1 VTASPRTLY
10 HPADEVV
17 RHGPMR
23 VLRFRPKVEGQR
35 APRPVLLVPS
45 IINRPYILDLRE
57 GQSLAGH
64 LLEQGLDVFL
74 VDWGAPRAA
83 DAHLDLEGYA
93 VRLLRKAIRGVRAV
107 SGADRVDLF
116 GYCLGGTFAL
126 IAGAAGV
133 AGIGTICT
141 LTTPVDLSDPGALG
155 VLTDARLVDVEKLAS
170 AYPIVPGP
178 ALWATF
184 QALDPVGIPR
194 KFRRLRWRDSE
205 RRARFKAQEA
215 WLNDPVPM
223 TARVLR
229 DIVEGLY
236 RQNRLATGAL
246 EVGGR
251 PLDLARGKQPVL
263 NLIAQSDSLVPPQ
276 CSRPLADLWGGP
288 VTTREFK
295 AGHIGVTVGS
305 RAPQDLWTAA
315 SDWLR
320 AHQPKEL
327 HS

>member
-1 VTASPRTLY
+1 MTAPVRTLC
-10 HPADEVV
+10 HPADEVL

-23 VLRFRPKVEGQR
+23 VLRFRPKSAARTE
-35 APRPVLLVPS
+35 ARPVLLVPS

-64 LLEQGLDVFL
+64 LLEQGLDVFII
-74 VDWGAPRAA
+74 DWGAPRAS

-93 VRLLRKAIRGVRAV
+93 VRLLRKAIRGVRAA
-107 SGADRVDLF
+107 SGADRVHLF

-133 AGIGTICT
+133 AGIGTICA

-155 VLTDARLVDVEKLAS
+155 VLTDARLVDLDALS
-170 AYPIVPGP
+170 RAYPVVPGS

-194 KFRRLRWRDSE
+194 KYRRLRWRDRE

-236 RQNRLATGAL
+236 RQNRLAAGL
-246 EVGGR
+246 LQVRGR
-251 PLDLARGKQPVL
+251 SLSLARGTHPVL

-305 RAPQDLWTAA
+305 RAPQDLWTTA

-327 HS
+327 DS